1 MFNKP
6 RARATRH
13 RLVIAN
19 SHEAGAE
26 RAHVYSILAATMN
39 NCDDVGHSARRRYL
53 GDDILLLKEQRRY
66 FIWGQKIKILES
78 FRLCEL

>member
-1 MFNKP
+1 MFNEP

-13 RLVIAN
+13 RPVIAN

-39 NCDDVGHSARRRYL
+39 SCDDVGHSARRRYL

-66 FIWGQKIKILES
+66 FIWGQQIKILES